1 MLKIKSI
8 LTIAIN
14 GRDYEFSCPPDS
26 PLQDAVNASDQ
37 VNAFLLGRAEQAKK
51 AECANSVPDMP
62 EMPPMPPMPPLT
74 DPVPPEQ
81 PQV

>member
-8 LTIAIN
+8 LTISIN

-51 AECANSVPDMP
+51 AECANQCSEV
-62 EMPPMPPMPPLT
+62 PPMPEMPPLT

-81 PQV
+81 PQA

>member
-8 LTIAIN
+8 LSISIN

-26 PLQDAVNASDQ
+26 PLPDAINASDQ

-51 AECANSVPDMP
+51 SNCCDEVPPMP
-62 EMPPMPPMPPLT
+62 EMPPMPT
-74 DPVPPEQ
+74 DLAPPEQ
-81 PQV
+81 MQV

>member
-8 LTIAIN
+8 LNISLN

-26 PLQDAVNASDQ
+26 PLQDAINASDQ

-51 AECANSVPDMP
+51 TECCKEVPEMP
-62 EMPPMPPMPPLT
+62 EMPP
-74 DPVPPEQ
+74 VNISKPEE

>member
-1 MLKIKSI
+1 MLKMKSI
-8 LTIAIN
+8 LTMSIN

-51 AECANSVPDMP
+51 AQCADSVPEMPNMP
-62 EMPPMPPMPPLT
+62 EMPPMDLT
-74 DPVPPEQ
+74 PPEQ

>member
-8 LTIAIN
+8 LTIEIN

-26 PLQDAVNASDQ
+26 PLPDAINASDQ

-51 AECANSVPDMP
+51 AQEQQDVPTMP
-62 EMPPMPPMPPLT
+62 EMPPIPTDLT
-74 DPVPPEQ
+74 PPEQ